1 MCFKIDPMMNWRP
14 YIIGAISALVY
25 LTVEHFL
32 PEKWKGWMRAVIAIA
47 ATIVF
52 HLILDYFTDGGL

>member
-1 MCFKIDPMMNWRP
+1 MNWRP

-32 PEKWKGWMRAVIAIA
+32 PKKLKSWMRAVIAIA
-47 ATIVF
+47 VTIVF
-52 HLILDYFTDGGL
+52 HLILDYFTNGNL